1 MKFFALALGLLISA
15 QSMAA
20 ATISTSPVG
29 GGKRCCDK
37 QGNIVSITN
46 EKQCKGSPG
55 HYWLPATVNP
65 PICFK
70 QSECCQANL
79 PLAGFVDC
87 TVGIDAKKC
96 KNTAGCHWNP
106 KCTGG
111 SGGGSDTGG
120 GTGTGT
126 GTGQSGKCC
135 KVKPNANP
143 VIDCSV
149 PLLNYQPTIPNAYQR
164 CVQANGGNSCQWD
177 INNKECCPAGVPCG
191 GPSPSPTPSC
201 LPPNTWVSYP
211 FQSLAQSNP
220 TEYARCKQE
229 AGSNTQYRCCARPGT
244 GGGSD
249 TNNCAPPS
257 ILVSF
262 PFQALATNPAL
273 ASEYNRC
280 KTESAGNPAYRCCVN
295 PVSTC
300 TQQGGTMV
308 NGGQCPGGT
317 QAIFGPF
324 NGTNGQQICC
334 KQQP

>member
-1 MKFFALALGLLISA
+1 MKFCALVLGLLISA

-20 ATISTSPVG
+20 ATNSTSPVG
-29 GGKRCCDK
+29 GGMRCCDK

-46 EKQCKGSPG
+46 KKECSGLPG

-87 TVGIDAKKC
+87 TVGSDANRC

-111 SGGGSDTGG
+111 
-120 GTGTGT
+120 GTS
-126 GTGQSGKCC
+126 QSGKCC

-149 PLLNYQPTIPNAYQR
+149 PLMNYQPTIPNAYQR

-177 INNKECCPAGVPCG
+177 VNNKECCPAGVPCG

-211 FQSLAQSNP
+211 FTSIAQSNP

-229 AGSNTQYRCCARPGT
+229 AGSNTQYRCCVHPAT
-244 GGGSD
+244 GGSD
-249 TNNCAPPS
+249 TNSCPPPS
-257 ILVSF
+257 ILVSY

-280 KTESAGNPAYRCCVN
+280 KQEAGSNTQYRCCVN
-295 PVSTC
+295 PVRTC
-300 TQQGGTMV
+300 AQQGGMLV
-308 NGGQCPGGT
+308 NGSSCPADA
-317 QAIFGPF
+317 QVIFGPF
-324 NGTNGQQICC
+324 NGANGPQICC
-334 KQQP
+334 KGPS